1 MFLQTLLE
9 NLQSIE
15 NSKIK
20 SQKFLRKYSFDNS
33 EPISN
38 LNQKIKKS
46 SSNKKLSK
54 INSNNSNSK
63 KLIKFFA
70 EQITFKYENK
80 KNKFDSFFSLANSN
94 LFTIHLILYYLDNKN
109 EESVLDFLINLLYQ
123 KYNKNSYKFLP
134 QLLSIYFSKNKKNFS
149 FEKYFFVNCLNN
161 IYFCMKFYYLIMS
174 VYNKVY
180 NRDLIE
186 YLIIK
191 FRLIRIKKRREN
203 LIDMKLFKSNENI
216 KYFILYFKKCLIFY
230 RMIENFA
237 FKIEE
242 KEHYY
247 LNHFEK
253 IKEEFNKLIEKLNK
267 KITALYKI
275 SNELKRINNNN
286 NIIIE
291 PYFKNLFRGI
301 MLFSTNEE
309 NDDNNNNNL
318 FDVNDKNIIVKVL
331 EKYSSINIDINNNGK
346 KYIKILFTFE
356 CIKINNCEKWDEI
369 MLNNNN
375 NNNNNNE
382 NNNNNNNENKI
393 EDLQSK
399 NNINENNN
407 NNNINKNDLMDVN
420 NKSLICN
427 PFENINEKIEYSKE
441 HSQFK
446 NFKDYSL
453 KSFILDYNRDNYGE
467 IIINQLINEYNKI
480 FSQNNSL
487 PFYIHPK
494 TILIL
499 SPLVSLT
506 EDISTSNNSFKS
518 IEKINEDI
526 KGKYKT
532 FNNFFLNYFLN
543 NFEEAQRN
551 FTESLASYL
560 LFSYLINNNINI
572 YEKCLLNNS
581 GFVALKLNGYSMSS
595 NNNNCKNIF
604 KLPMNFLEILDGK
617 NSSMFNYFKSIISKG
632 IIEIKKFYENFEILI
647 KIIVKSCQI
656 EDWSNRD
663 KFYIIESLKERFHL
677 VNNEIDIIKDVDL
690 LFEKAFEKKGFFS
703 NMFNK

>member
-1 MFLQTLLE
+1 MFLSTILE
-9 NLQSIE
+9 NIQSIE
-15 NSKIK
+15 TNKNK
-20 SQKFLRKYSFDNS
+20 KFLRKYSFDIS

-63 KLIKFFA
+63 NLIKFFA
-70 EQITFKYENK
+70 NQITFKYENG

-109 EESVLDFLINLLYQ
+109 EESILDFLINLLYQ

-134 QLLSIYFSKNKKNFS
+134 QLLSIYLSKNKKNFS
-149 FEKYFFVNCLNN
+149 FEKFFFVNCFNN
-161 IYFCMKFYYLIMS
+161 IYFCIKFYYLIMS

-180 NRDLIE
+180 NRELIE
-186 YLIIK
+186 YLIVK
-191 FRLIRIKKRREN
+191 FRLIRIKKRRES
-203 LIDMKLFKSNENI
+203 LIDMKLFKKNENF

-230 RMIENFA
+230 RIIENFA
-237 FKIEE
+237 LKIEE
-242 KEHYY
+242 KERYY
-247 LNHFEK
+247 LSHFEK
-253 IKEEFNKLIEKLNK
+253 IKEDFIKLIEKLNK
-267 KITALYKI
+267 KITAMYKI

-286 NIIIE
+286 IIIIE

-309 NDDNNNNNL
+309 NDDNNNNL
-318 FDVNDKNIIVKVL
+318 FDVNDKTIIVKVL
-331 EKYSSINIDINNNGK
+331 EKYSSINIENNNNGK
-346 KYIKILFTFE
+346 SYIKIVLTFE

-375 NNNNNNE
+375 NI
-382 NNNNNNNENKI
+382 NNENKN
-393 EDLQSK
+393 ENLNLK
-399 NNINENNN
+399 NNINENKNNNN
-407 NNNINKNDLMDVN
+407 NNNINKNDLMDIN

-427 PFENINEKIEYSKE
+427 PFENINEKIEYLKE

-446 NFKDYSL
+446 NFKDYSI
-453 KSFILDYNRDNYGE
+453 KSFILEYNRDNYGE
-467 IIINQLINEYNKI
+467 IIINQLINQYNTI
-480 FSQNNSL
+480 FTQNHSL
-487 PFYIHPK
+487 PFYIYPK

-499 SPLVSLT
+499 SPLVSLI

-518 IEKINEDI
+518 IEKINLDI
-526 KGKYKT
+526 RGKYKT
-532 FNNFFLNYFLN
+532 FNNFFRNYFLN

-581 GFVALKLNGYSMSS
+581 GFIALKLNGYSMSS

-604 KLPMNFLEILDGK
+604 KLPINFLEILDGK

-647 KIIVKSCQI
+647 NIIVKACQI

-663 KFYIIESLKERFHL
+663 KYYIIESLKERFHV